1 MPSLRLPAAFV
12 LLAALIAGCREGWRP
27 PEIPRPAGRPNLQ
40 SVLVKESGRG
50 RERFTKDA
58 IAEYGAYLAYHPE
71 DAEGHL
77 EFGMLLVDTDNF
89 AEGLFHLRLFCD
101 NAPDSEKL
109 PLAQKYIEKATVALT
124 GNASGAGASATP
136 DEELLQDIKAK
147 NLRILELG
155 KTIEDLQASN
165 DKLVEENERL
175 GNRVSSLERRVQLM
189 LNGADTAP
197 AAPRRSQELASH
209 RLETPAPD
217 PRPVRQ
223 PAQPSA
229 SAGGIERNTG
239 VWTVRQ
245 GDSLWTIAQK
255 VYGDASRNKDIRAA
269 NPGKI
274 GPNDS
279 LTVGDELICP

>member
-1 MPSLRLPAAFV
+1 MPTLRLPAAFA
-12 LLAALIAGCREGWRP
+12 LLAALLAGCREEWRP

-58 IAEYGAYLAYHPE
+58 IAEYGTYLAYHPE

-77 EFGMLLVDTDNF
+77 EFGMLLVDTDNC

-109 PLAQKYIEKATVALT
+109 PLAQKYIEKATIALT
-124 GNASGAGASATP
+124 GDASGAVASATS
-136 DEELLQDIKAK
+136 DEELLEDIKAK
-147 NLRILELG
+147 NLRILELN
-155 KTIEDLQASN
+155 KTIEDLQSRN

-189 LNGADTAP
+189 INGADTAP
-197 AAPRRSQELASH
+197 AAPRRSQELSAH

-217 PRPVRQ
+217 PRPVQR
-223 PAQPSA
+223 PAAQPS
-229 SAGGIERNTG
+229 SGGLERHTG

-245 GDSLWTIAQK
+245 GDTLSTIAQK
-255 VYGDASRNKDIRAA
+255 VYGDTSRSKDIRTA

-274 GPNDS
+274 GPNDTI
-279 LTVGDELICP
+279 TVGDELICP